1 MMKKLGTVIALAA
14 LHMAVSKAVV
24 AVAMQIDLYSVEAGW
39 AAIAVGRTLIALTRV
54 LYFPILTL
62 SLYSRQWFPGDWIVI
77 PLAANSLLWGTAV
90 AVILWWWRRRSK
102 SR

>member
-39 AAIAVGRTLIALTRV
+39 ATIAVGRTLIALTRV